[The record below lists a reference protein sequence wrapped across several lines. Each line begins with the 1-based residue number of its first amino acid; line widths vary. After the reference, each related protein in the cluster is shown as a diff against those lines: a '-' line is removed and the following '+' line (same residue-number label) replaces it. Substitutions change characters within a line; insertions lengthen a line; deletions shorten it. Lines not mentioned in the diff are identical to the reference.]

1 MEILSLSRAATRSV
15 NMDIRDLSWKKR
27 PAGNTLI
34 AEIEKLAEAVKV
46 PAARRRDLRWMAENV
61 RGMANNEGTSGCE
74 AKVLISYV
82 GLALQQGINFCG
94 E

>member
-1 MEILSLSRAATRSV
+1 
-15 NMDIRDLSWKKR
+15 MDIRDLSWKKR

-46 PAARRRDLRWMAENV
+46 PAARRRDLRWMAENL
-61 RGMANNEGTSGCE
+61 RGMMTDNSSVCCCEGK
-74 AKVLISYV
+74 ALLSYV
-82 GLALQQGINFCG
+82 GLALQQGINFCD

>member
-1 MEILSLSRAATRSV
+1 
-15 NMDIRDLSWKKR
+15 MDIRDLNWKKR

-61 RGMANNEGTSGCE
+61 RGMTRSDTTRDCE
-74 AKVLISYV
+74 IRVLLSYV
-82 GLALQQGINFCG
+82 DLALQQGINFDA

>member
-1 MEILSLSRAATRSV
+1 
-15 NMDIRDLSWKKR
+15 MDIRDLSWKTR

-34 AEIEKLAEAVKV
+34 AEIEKLAEVVKV

-61 RGMANNEGTSGCE
+61 RGMARSDTTRDCE
-74 AKVLISYV
+74 IKVLLSYV
-82 GLALQQGINFCG
+82 DLALQQGINFCD

>member
-1 MEILSLSRAATRSV
+1 
-15 NMDIRDLSWKKR
+15 MDIRDLSWTER

-46 PAARRRDLRWMAENV
+46 PAARRRDLRWMAKNL
-61 RGMANNEGTSGCE
+61 RGMMQKEGTCACE
-74 AKVLISYV
+74 GKALLAYV
-82 GLALQQGINFCG
+82 DLALQQGADFCG